1 MHLPCHL
8 GFVLPAALLLDEKA
22 ILTLNLLAPSSS
34 GGGAAAASGR
44 VGSSSG
50 AETLLQ
56 LLDRA
61 ASPAGRRL
69 LRQWI
74 SRCAAGALLL

>member
-1 MHLPCHL
+1 MLLRRPSCHL
-8 GFVLPAALLLDEKA
+8 ALLAAPLLLDEKA
-22 ILTLNLLAPSSS
+22 ILTLDLLAPSSS
-34 GGGAAAASGR
+34 GAGAAA
-44 VGSSSG
+44 VGSSSSSG

-74 SRCAAGALLL
+74 SR